1 MAQIKIKGKNGKPVR
16 YASLDGQNLKLQF
29 EYYARD
35 DYEGYYE
42 VIQTVSSPTEFA
54 AIASRYGL
62 DPSSDILTIM
72 QQISD
77 VGHGEDFV
85 DALSDKEIKCEIWT
99 WLS

>member
-35 DYEGYYE
+35 ENEGDYEI
-42 VIQTVSSPTEFA
+42 IQTVGPTEFA

-62 DPSSDILTIM
+62 DPSSEILAIM

-77 VGHGEDFV
+77 AGHGEDCV
-85 DALSDKEIKCEIWT
+85 DALNNKEIKCEIWT
-99 WLS
+99 WSG

>member
-35 DYEGYYE
+35 DNEGDYE
-42 VIQTVSSPTEFA
+42 VIQTVSPTEFA

-62 DPSSDILTIM
+62 DPASDILTIM
-72 QQISD
+72 QQLSD
-77 VGHGEDFV
+77 AGHGEDFV
-85 DALSDKEIKCEIWT
+85 DALNDKVIKCEIWT